1 MPSNSN
7 GYAALATA
15 VVAAVIVAAGLGY
28 LAHDCFGMTRADLRE
43 DALLGAGAIFAVVML
58 GSWSDG
64 SKSGQ

>member
-7 GYAALATA
+7 GYASLATA

-58 GSWSDG
+58 GSWSGG
-64 SKSGQ
+64 SKA